1 MMLLCVII
9 GLIYLITIGI
19 LLIGTIQLDIFNFK
33 ESLTGSSDEDT
44 GFSILIPFRNEANC
58 LPDILVSLKNL
69 DYPSSRFEVIFIDD
83 DSEDDSVQ
91 IINAFIAEN
100 PPFDVR
106 VIENSRRSQSPK
118 KDAITTAIGI
128 AKHEWILTTD
138 ADCIVPKKWLQVY
151 HHFILEHHPTLLAGP
166 VLYQADSSFVQQYQ
180 QFDGLSLQGVTM
192 GSFGLNNPIVCN
204 GANLGYLKSAFHD
217 VNGFNGNDHLAS
229 GDDIFI
235 MEKINDAF
243 PNDCY
248 YVKSKN
254 AIVRT
259 KSFSNWTNCIRQRIR
274 WASKTSQQEN
284 VVSKLIGFIVLV
296 TNLLVIIG
304 GVLCFFLQDFYQLY
318 LAFLTSKLLIDFI
331 FIRYNARFFGVT
343 MMLRYSI
350 PALLLYPFITTW
362 VVLRSFRGSYIW
374 KGRLHKKIS

>member
-33 ESLTGSSDEDT
+33 EPLTGLSDQST
-44 GFSILIPFRNEANC
+44 GFSILIPFRNEAND
-58 LPDILVSLKNL
+58 LPELLVSLKTL
-69 DYPSSRFEVIFIDD
+69 DYPLSRFEIIFIDD

-91 IINAFIAEN
+91 IINTFITGN

-106 VIENSRRSQSPK
+106 LIENCRRSQSPK

-192 GSFGLNNPIVCN
+192 GSFGLTNPILCN
-204 GANLGYLKSAFHD
+204 GANLGYLKNAFHE
-217 VNGFNGNDHLAS
+217 VKGFNGNDHLAS
-229 GDDIFI
+229 GDDMFI

-243 PNDCY
+243 PNGCC

-259 KSFSNWTNCIRQRIR
+259 KSFTNWNNCIKQRIR
-274 WASKTSQQEN
+274 WASKTSQQKN
-284 VVSKLIGFIVLV
+284 VASKLIGFIVLV

-304 GVLCFFLQDFYQLY
+304 GVLCFFLQDFYQIY
-318 LAFLTSKLLIDFI
+318 LAFLTSKLFIDFI
-331 FIRYNARFFGVT
+331 FLRYNARFFGVT
-343 MMLRYSI
+343 MTLRYSI
-350 PALLLYPFITTW
+350 PALLLYPLITTW

-374 KGRLHKKIS
+374 KGRLHKKF

>member
-33 ESLTGSSDEDT
+33 EPLTGLSDQST
-44 GFSILIPFRNEANC
+44 GFSILIPFRNEAND
-58 LPDILVSLKNL
+58 LPELLVSLKTL
-69 DYPSSRFEVIFIDD
+69 DYPLSRFEIIFIDD

-91 IINAFIAEN
+91 IINTFITGN

-106 VIENSRRSQSPK
+106 LIENCRRSQSPK

-192 GSFGLNNPIVCN
+192 GSFGLTNPILCN
-204 GANLGYLKSAFHD
+204 GANLGYLKSAFHE
-217 VNGFNGNDHLAS
+217 VKGFNGNDHLAS
-229 GDDIFI
+229 GDDMFI

-243 PNDCY
+243 PNGCY

-259 KSFSNWTNCIRQRIR
+259 KSFTNWNNCIKQRIR
-274 WASKTSQQEN
+274 WASKTSQQKN
-284 VVSKLIGFIVLV
+284 VASKLIGFIVLV

-304 GVLCFFLQDFYQLY
+304 GVLCFLLQDFYQIY
-318 LAFLTSKLLIDFI
+318 LAFLTSKLFIDFI
-331 FIRYNARFFGVT
+331 FLRYNARFFGVT
-343 MMLRYSI
+343 MTLRYSI
-350 PALLLYPFITTW
+350 PALLLYPLITTW

-374 KGRLHKKIS
+374 KGRLHKKF

>member
-33 ESLTGSSDEDT
+33 EPLTGLSDQST
-44 GFSILIPFRNEANC
+44 GFSILIPFRNEAND
-58 LPDILVSLKNL
+58 LPELLVSLKTL
-69 DYPSSRFEVIFIDD
+69 DYPLSRFEIIFIDD

-91 IINAFIAEN
+91 IINTFITGN

-106 VIENSRRSQSPK
+106 LIENCRRSQSPK

-192 GSFGLNNPIVCN
+192 GSFGLTNPILCN
-204 GANLGYLKSAFHD
+204 GANLGYLKNAFHE
-217 VNGFNGNDHLAS
+217 VKGFNGNDHLAS
-229 GDDIFI
+229 GDDMFI

-243 PNDCY
+243 PNGCY

-259 KSFSNWTNCIRQRIR
+259 KSFTNWNNCIKQRIR
-274 WASKTSQQEN
+274 WASKTSQQKN
-284 VVSKLIGFIVLV
+284 VASKLIGFIVLV

-304 GVLCFFLQDFYQLY
+304 GVLCFLLQDFYQIY
-318 LAFLTSKLLIDFI
+318 LAFLTSKLFIDFI
-331 FIRYNARFFGVT
+331 FLRYNARFFGVT
-343 MMLRYSI
+343 MTLRYSI
-350 PALLLYPFITTW
+350 PALLLYPLITTW

-374 KGRLHKKIS
+374 KGRLHKKF